1 MHGLSKELYFQAV
14 SVFVT
19 GRKIGAGS
27 KQDQNRNSRKIDV
40 CLINPKAYS
49 ELGKASKM
57 ELFSK
62 IVYS

>member
-1 MHGLSKELYFQAV
+1 M
-14 SVFVT
+14 T

-27 KQDQNRNSRKIDV
+27 KQDLFRNSRKIDV

-62 IVYS
+62 IVYG